1 MKPSN
6 PSSLHLIQQ
15 QDLPRG
21 IQSIFGTLPNPDL
34 AALWNSIVI
43 EDGIKER
50 LLAQAVL
57 NYTLRP
63 EAGPKRCAV
72 TRRHLIGGPPRNRQ
86 DLTCSGACQHGR
98 RAVEGFYF
106 PAG

>member
-21 IQSIFGTLPNPDL
+21 IQSIRTLPNPDL

-63 EAGPKRCAV
+63 KVDRSVVPLHGV
-72 TRRHLIGGPPRNRQ
+72 ILLVGPP
-86 DLTCSGACQHGR
+86 
-98 RAVEGFYF
+98 E
-106 PAG
+106 PARPHLLGGLPAWSQGC